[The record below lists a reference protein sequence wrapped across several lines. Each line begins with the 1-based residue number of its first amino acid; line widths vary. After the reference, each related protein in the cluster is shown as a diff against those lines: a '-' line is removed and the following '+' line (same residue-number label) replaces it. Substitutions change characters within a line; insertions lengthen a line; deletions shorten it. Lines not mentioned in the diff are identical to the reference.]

1 LTSDHPPLREPL
13 LGSRRW
19 RDRLASV
26 EAAAV
31 AGIICAAGWSI
42 GLRGLLATP
51 AAGATDAEIARFY
64 GNSGVG
70 LDAVVL
76 LQVIVFATI
85 AFIWF
90 VGVVRSRLGER
101 EPRLVGTVFLGGAI
115 LLAGLT
121 FVGSAAL
128 AAPSVLVEAGG
139 TPDPG
144 AAAISRALAVTVLSV
159 FAPRVATLVMFS
171 TAALARRARA
181 LPRWL
186 IVVTYVVGV
195 AEFVNV
201 TISAPTVYVFP
212 AWIAL
217 VSVVLLVRP
226 RPKGQGVRRGPSD
239 DAGAMA
245 SPR

>member
-1 LTSDHPPLREPL
+1 MSGPADQDNAVTIVGRRR
-13 LGSRRW
+13 RRW
-19 RDRLASV
+19 RTRLASV
-26 EAAAV
+26 EAAAI
-31 AGIICAAGWSI
+31 AGIICAVGWSV

-51 AAGATDAEIARFY
+51 AIDASDAEITRYYATAD
-64 GNSGVG
+64 G
-70 LDAVVL
+70 LAAVVF
-76 LQVIVFATI
+76 LQVIVLATL

-90 VGVVRSRLGER
+90 VGVVRSRLGEQ

-115 LLAGLT
+115 LLAGLV
-121 FVGSAAL
+121 FAGAAVL
-128 AAPSVLVEAGG
+128 AAPSVVVEAGG

-144 AAAISRALAVTVLSV
+144 AATMTRALAVALLSV

-171 TAALARRARA
+171 TAALARRAGA

-186 IVVTYVVGV
+186 IVLTYVVGV

-217 VSVVLLVRP
+217 VSIVLLVRP
-226 RPKGQGVRRGPSD
+226 RP
-239 DAGAMA
+239 GAA
-245 SPR
+245 S

>member
-1 LTSDHPPLREPL
+1 MTRGGPQEDALTTQRTWRAR
-13 LGSRRW
+13 LGSI
-19 RDRLASV
+19 
-26 EAAAV
+26 EAAAI

-42 GLRGLLATP
+42 GLRGLLRAP
-51 AAGATDAEIARFY
+51 AIGASHAEVTRY
-64 GNSGVG
+64 YRDVDG
-70 LDAVVL
+70 LEALVF
-76 LQVIVFATI
+76 LQVIVLATI

-90 VGVVRSRLGER
+90 VGVVRSRLGEQ

-115 LLAGLT
+115 LLAGLV
-121 FVGSAAL
+121 FAGSAAL
-128 AAPSVLVEAGG
+128 AAPSVLVESGG
-139 TPDPG
+139 IPDPG
-144 AAAISRALAVTVLSV
+144 AASMSRALAAPLLSV

-171 TAALARRARA
+171 TAALARRAGA

-201 TISAPTVYVFP
+201 TISAPAVYVFP

-226 RPKGQGVRRGPSD
+226 RPGP
-239 DAGAMA
+239 A
-245 SPR
+245 S

>member
-1 LTSDHPPLREPL
+1 MTAERLPAGESLPVPRA
-13 LGSRRW
+13 W
-19 RDRLASV
+19 RARLASV
-26 EAAAV
+26 EAAAI
-31 AGIICAAGWSI
+31 AGIICAVGWSI
-42 GLRGLLATP
+42 GMRGLLATP
-51 AAGATDAEIARFY
+51 SIDASDAEILRY
-64 GNSGVG
+64 YRDVDGVG
-70 LDAVVL
+70 AVAL
-76 LQVIVFATI
+76 LQVIVLATI

-90 VGVVRSRLGER
+90 VGVVRSRLGEQ
-101 EPRLVGTVFLGGAI
+101 EPRLVGTVFLGGSI

-121 FVGSAAL
+121 FGGAAAL

-139 TPDPG
+139 IPEPG
-144 AAAISRALAVTVLSV
+144 AASTSRALALTLLSV

-171 TAALARRARA
+171 TAALARRSRA

-186 IVVTYVVGV
+186 IVLTYVVGV

-226 RPKGQGVRRGPSD
+226 RPE
-239 DAGAMA
+239 AATA
-245 SPR
+245 S